1 MSTIGTALSVCLI
14 LEMSVYLFLLAPF
27 FGQQEKKRERETEI
41 GKPVFLVA
49 GAKVHVKLIEVT
61 ARTGGEKEKTL

>member
-1 MSTIGTALSVCLI
+1 LLLS
-14 LEMSVYLFLLAPF
+14 SVRR
-27 FGQQEKKRERETEI
+27 RERQRETEI